1 MLVALLMYYCR
12 GYILVTTQQQ
22 GGERLLQIG
31 KREAMANRNV
41 LFVALKDFELVRG

>member
-1 MLVALLMYYCR
+1 MLVALFIYYCHC
-12 GYILVTTQQQ
+12 YILVATQQQ
-22 GGERLLQIG
+22 GDERLLQVD

>member
-12 GYILVTTQQQ
+12 GYILVATQQQ